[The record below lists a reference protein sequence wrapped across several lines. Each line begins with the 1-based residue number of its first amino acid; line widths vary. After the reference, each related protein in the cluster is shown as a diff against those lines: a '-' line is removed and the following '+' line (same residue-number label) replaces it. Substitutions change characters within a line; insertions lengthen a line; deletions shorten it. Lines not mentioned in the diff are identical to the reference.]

1 MEMKKSGEGGMEKSF
16 SVKFS
21 SIGDAKVCCGIDSE
35 NLLKRE
41 KKIFSHLVFFL
52 MIGESTV

>member
-1 MEMKKSGEGGMEKSF
+1 MKMKKSGEGGMEKSF

-41 KKIFSHLVFFL
+41 KIFSHLVFF
-52 MIGESTV
+52 S